1 MKGKFV
7 PDISTLLTRTSWY
20 PGTPGTLGTPG
31 TPGIPG
37 SSGAVGPPGCP
48 GRDGKDGKR
57 GKPALPR
64 RWKQCTRTFDQSKD
78 SRRDN
83 GQVHVRFTEFS
94 SH

>member
-20 PGTPGTLGTPG
+20 PGTPGSPGTPG

-64 RWKQCTRTFDQSKD
+64 RWKQCTWTFDQSKD
-78 SRRDN
+78 SRDN